1 MSRFFV
7 ISPNV
12 ENKGNID
19 EYLDQMFKKH
29 SIMMGWGQ
37 DNSLGQLF
45 VNMKIGDYV
54 VCAQGSNA
62 NKRVFFAG
70 RVDSGTTEDWPFTR
84 QLNGFVDLRNDR
96 VSFTEENA
104 FGEANRIPSIY
115 ELKMHNP
122 ADKTI
127 CDFIR
132 KQVDKVIGMETLLKA
147 AHILRIKKTS
157 FYKEP
162 LGQEKHIV
170 QLRLR
175 WKLLGLKL
183 QS

>member
-45 VNMKIGDYV
+45 VNMKIDDYV

-70 RVDSGTTEDWPFTR
+70 RVASGTTEDWPFTR
-84 QLNGFVDLRNDR
+84 QLNGFVDLRNDKVTQ
-96 VSFTEENA
+96 VS
-104 FGEANRIPSIY
+104 
-115 ELKMHNP
+115 
-122 ADKTI
+122 
-127 CDFIR
+127 
-132 KQVDKVIGMETLLKA
+132 QVI
-147 AHILRIKKTS
+147 
-157 FYKEP
+157 
-162 LGQEKHIV
+162 
-170 QLRLR
+170 
-175 WKLLGLKL
+175 
-183 QS
+183 